1 MPSPAPPATTSTAVV
16 EEFLTALAHS
26 DLDAAT
32 ALVTEDIVWQNVSL
46 PTLRGA
52 RAVAALRG
60 LARPSV
66 NFDVIVHNITSTGNV
81 VQTERTDLIAVGPLS
96 VEFWVCGTFEVR
108 DGRIAVW
115 RDYFSYRDSLRGLIV
130 GLYRLARGRRG
141 GRSTGYLGA

>member
-1 MPSPAPPATTSTAVV
+1 MTPTSPDTTTSAAVV
-16 EEFLTALAHS
+16 EEFLTALAHA

-32 ALVTEDIVWQNVSL
+32 ALTTEDIVWQNVSL

-52 RAVAALRG
+52 RAVGVMRG
-60 LARPSV
+60 LARPSIK
-66 NFDVIVHNITSTGNV
+66 FDVIMHNITATGNV

-130 GLYRLARGRRG
+130 
-141 GRSTGYLGA
+141 